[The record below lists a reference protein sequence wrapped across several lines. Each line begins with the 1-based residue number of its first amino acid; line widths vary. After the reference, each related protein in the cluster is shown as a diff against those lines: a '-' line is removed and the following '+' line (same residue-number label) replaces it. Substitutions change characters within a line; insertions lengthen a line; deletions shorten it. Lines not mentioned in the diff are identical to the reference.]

1 MTDQTGIG
9 DFIFGTL
16 ATDKDRIDAVKNLRA
31 GLSPISLEMIDGTA
45 RLTLTAGP
53 DAPVEEVILYYSTD
67 GSDPL
72 PNTPGTHERA
82 FTEGRPVW
90 DTLVWGYLRRFEATI
105 PASVLTED
113 TILRYRAEGYSRG
126 GRIYQADKG
135 QRYTTL
141 CKRYPIPDWA
151 REAIIYQIFVDRFA
165 TTGGVP
171 FKAEEDYS
179 KFLGGTLRGIIEK
192 LDYLT
197 DLGVN
202 CLWLTPI
209 FSSPSHHG
217 YDATD
222 FREIE
227 PRLGTKADL
236 KELVEKAHARNM
248 RVLLDFVPNHISNEH
263 PFFRDAATLPD
274 SPYRNYFRFTTWPD
288 EYQTFFGV
296 KTLPQINN
304 DDPAARRYVIESAEY
319 WMREFAIDGY
329 RLDYAYGPSHDF
341 WADYYVGV
349 KTLDPQSWHF
359 GEIVE
364 TPELLASY
372 EGRMDGALDFHF
384 LAAVRKAF
392 AYDTM
397 TVEQFDDWLT
407 RHHTFFSNK
416 RFTLPIFLDNHDLN
430 RFLWAAKGDKRRLR
444 LAALLQFTLP
454 PPPILYYGTET
465 GLSQRRD
472 IRQGQFAIME
482 ESRAPMNWDSIDQDL
497 LAYYKKLIQ
506 VRREISDALTGS
518 RTTLMA
524 DGETGR
530 YGYGYYA
537 NAGGKFEG
545 ELCVMV
551 LLNNAPEASRLSL
564 DASGTW
570 RDLFTGETFPP
581 GKPLAIR
588 FEPYG
593 GAVLMR
599 ID

>member
-16 ATDKDRIDAVKNLRA
+16 ATDKDRIEAVKAQRG

-53 DAPVEEVILYYSTD
+53 EAPVEEVILYYTTD
-67 GSDPL
+67 GSNPV
-72 PNTPGTHERA
+72 PNQPKTYERT
-82 FTEGRPVW
+82 FTEQRPVW
-90 DTLVWGYLRRFEATI
+90 DTLVWGYLRQFEATI
-105 PASVLTED
+105 PASLLRED
-113 TILRYRAEGYSRG
+113 TVLRYRAEGYSRSG
-126 GRIYQADKG
+126 NIFQAAKD

-141 CKRYPIPDWA
+141 CKPYPLPEWA
-151 REAIIYQIFVDRFA
+151 RDAVIYQVFVDRFA

-171 FKAEEDYS
+171 FKNEDDYS
-179 KFLGGTLRGIIEK
+179 KFLGGTLRGVIEK

-197 DLGVN
+197 DLGIN
-202 CLWLTPI
+202 CIWLSPI

-217 YDATD
+217 YDSTD

-236 KELVEKAHARNM
+236 KELIEKAHARNI
-248 RVLLDFVPNHISNEH
+248 RVILDFVPNHISNEH
-263 PFFRDAATLPD
+263 PFFKDATQNAN
-274 SPYRNYFRFTTWPD
+274 SAYRNYFRFKDWPVD
-288 EYQTFFGV
+288 YETFFGV
-296 KTLPQINN
+296 MTLPQINN
-304 DDPAARRYVIESAEY
+304 EHPDARHYVIESAEY
-319 WMREFAIDGY
+319 WMREFGVDGY

-341 WADYYVGV
+341 WADYYAAV
-349 KTLDPQSWHF
+349 KTLNPQSFHF

-397 TVEQFDDWLT
+397 TVEEFDDWLK
-407 RHHTFFSNK
+407 RHHAYFSRK
-416 RFTLPIFLDNHDLN
+416 RFTLPTFLDNHDLN
-430 RFLWAAKGDKRRLR
+430 RFLWAAKGDKRRLK

-454 PPPILYYGTET
+454 PTPIIYYGTET

-472 IRQGQFAIME
+472 IRQGGFAIME
-482 ESRAPMNWDSIDQDL
+482 ESRAPMNWDAVDQELVD
-497 LAYYKKLIQ
+497 YYKSLIR
-506 VRREISDALTGS
+506 VRREIADAMTGS
-518 RTTLMA
+518 RSTLMA

-537 NAGGKFEG
+537 DANGKYDG
-545 ELCVMV
+545 ELSVMV
-551 LLNNAPEASRLSL
+551 LLNNAPDASRLSL
-564 DASGTW
+564 DSAGTW
-570 RDLFTGETFPP
+570 RNLFTGEVYPP
-581 GKPLAIR
+581 GKALAIR

-593 GAVLMR
+593 GTVLLR
-599 ID
+599 VD

>member
-16 ATDKDRIDAVKNLRA
+16 ATDKDRIEAVKALRG
-31 GLSPISLEMIDGTA
+31 GLSPVTLEMSEGTA
-45 RLTLTAGP
+45 RLSLTAGP
-53 DAPVEEVILYYSTD
+53 EAPVEEVILYYTTD
-67 GSDPL
+67 GSNPM
-72 PNTPGTHERA
+72 PNQPGTHERA
-82 FTEGRPVW
+82 FTAYRPVW
-90 DTLVWGYLRRFEATI
+90 DTLIWGYVRRFEVTI
-105 PASVLTED
+105 PASMLSEESV
-113 TILRYRAEGYSRG
+113 LRYRAEGYSRNG
-126 GRIYQADKG
+126 KIFHADRG

-141 CKRYPIPDWA
+141 CKRYPLPDWA
-151 REAIIYQIFVDRFA
+151 QDAVIYQVFVDRFA

-179 KFLGGTLRGIIEK
+179 RFLGGTLRGVIEK
-192 LDYLT
+192 LDHIA
-197 DLGVN
+197 DLGAN
-202 CLWLTPI
+202 CIWLSPI

-217 YDATD
+217 YDSTD

-236 KELVEKAHARNM
+236 KELVEKAHTRQI
-248 RVLLDFVPNHISNEH
+248 RVILDFVPNHVSNEH
-263 PFFRDAATLPD
+263 PFFQNAIQSAD
-274 SPYRNYFRFTTWPD
+274 STYRNYFRFKAWPD
-288 EYQTFFGV
+288 DYETFFGV

-304 DDPAARRYVIESAEY
+304 EHPDARRYVIESAEY
-319 WMREFAIDGY
+319 WMREFGVDGY

-341 WADYYVGV
+341 WADYYKAV
-349 KTLDPQSWHF
+349 KTLNPQSFHF

-384 LAAVRKAF
+384 LAAVRKTF

-397 TVEQFDDWLT
+397 NVEAFDDWLS
-407 RHHTFFSNK
+407 RHQAYFSNK
-416 RFTLPIFLDNHDLN
+416 RFSLPTFLDNHDLN
-430 RFLWAAKGDKRRLR
+430 RFLWAAKGDKRRLK

-454 PPPILYYGTET
+454 GTPIIYYGTET

-472 IRQGQFAIME
+472 IRQGEFAIME
-482 ESRAPMNWDSIDQDL
+482 ESRPPMNWDSVDQDL
-497 LAYYKKLIQ
+497 LQYYKKLIAI
-506 VRREISDALTGS
+506 RREINDGMRGS

-537 NAGGKFEG
+537 DAAGKFDG
-545 ELCVMV
+545 ELSVMV
-551 LLNNAPEASRLSL
+551 LLNNAPDASRLSL

-570 RDLFTGETFPP
+570 RNLFTDEIYPP

-588 FEPYG
+588 FEPFG
-593 GAVLMR
+593 GTVLVR
-599 ID
+599 VD